1 MQVDCQIF
9 TEVDTLVVE
18 YPYCSMYFDRKAI
31 EDKAYQ
37 IFGDDYEHAVMYDR
51 VEERKYLDFSF
62 LENDAK
68 YDVIHDLNLLLQCK
82 ATRDGSYFTQPSK
95 NIQMKL
101 EKFDL
106 EKALNGAKVVTRDGV
121 RLRN

>member
-37 IFGDDYEHAVMYDR
+37 IFGDDYEHAVIYNR
-51 VEERKYLDFSF
+51 LKERKYLDFAF
-62 LENDAK
+62 LDNDAS
-68 YDVIHDLNLLLQCK
+68 DDTIHTSGNYHTLE
-82 ATRDGSYFTQPSK
+82 AAK
-95 NIQMKL
+95 NSIYQK
-101 EKFDL
+101 
-106 EKALNGAKVVTRDGV
+106 
-121 RLRN
+121 RNYIKTIEITDEL

>member
-37 IFGDDYEHAVMYDR
+37 IFGDDFEHAVMFDR
-51 VEERKYLDFSF
+51 LDERKYLDFSF
-62 LENDAK
+62 LDNDAK
-68 YDVIHDLNLLLQCK
+68 YDVIHDLIYYYNVKPQEMAVISHNQIK
-82 ATRDGSYFTQPSK
+82 PTNE
-95 NIQMKL
+95 NIRKHH
-101 EKFDL
+101 
-106 EKALNGAKVVTRDGV
+106 
-121 RLRN
+121 